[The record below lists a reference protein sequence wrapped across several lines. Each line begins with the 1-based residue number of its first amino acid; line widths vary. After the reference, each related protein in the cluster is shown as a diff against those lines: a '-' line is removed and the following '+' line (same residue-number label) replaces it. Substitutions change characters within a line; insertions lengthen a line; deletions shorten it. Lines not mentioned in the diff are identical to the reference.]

1 MKVVSYV
8 GGHNVVVYKDAVYDP
23 SIRKYRGGTPAAIVP
38 YSGRMLSAAVKPA
51 REEMLQ
57 LNGVE
62 VPVHGVS
69 EWDRALVDPLPAPE
83 ECDFALVSAMYAVAC
98 RELGL
103 DTSRLL
109 TIGGVVVDDDG
120 RTIGCVWLNR
130 VG

>member
-8 GGHNVVVYKDAVYDP
+8 GGHDVVVYKNAVYDP
-23 SIRKYRGGTPAAIVP
+23 SIRKYRGGTPAAVIP

-57 LNGVE
+57 LNGVD
-62 VPVHGVS
+62 VPVHMAS
-69 EWDRALVDPLPAPE
+69 EWNSVDPLPAPE

-98 RELGL
+98 REFGL